1 MREKRGAPAMKPVVT
16 GSIAFDYLMSFP
28 GRFEDHFLPEKL
40 DKISV
45 SFLVD
50 ELNLRR
56 GGCAANIAYSLALLG
71 ERPLLVGAA
80 GKDFGPYGKDLEALG
95 VDLSGVLVKEDVL
108 TASFFANT
116 DQEGNQIASF
126 FTGAMQYA
134 REISLPEVVKD
145 PDPLVLV
152 SPNDPDAMSRHARD
166 CRKEGYPFLY
176 DPSQQ
181 IARTPGETLVR
192 DAKGAWILLV
202 NEYEEE
208 MFLKKTGLAREDLMG
223 LAENVIVTLGA
234 EGAEIRTPGG
244 TYRVPAARPE
254 RILDPTGVGDAF
266 RAGLVKGLAAG
277 LSWETA
283 GRMGSLA
290 AAYVL
295 ETDGPQSHHY
305 TLREFVDRFTS
316 TFGGGEEL
324 EPLLGEGG

>member
-1 MREKRGAPAMKPVVT
+1 MRPVVT

-28 GRFEDHFLPEKL
+28 GRFQEHILPEKL
-40 DKISV
+40 DRISV

-80 GKDFGPYGKDLEALG
+80 GSDFGPYGKDLEALG
-95 VDLSGVLVKEDVL
+95 VDISGVLVKKDVL

-116 DQEGNQIASF
+116 DQDGNQIASF

-145 PDPLVLV
+145 PDPLVLI
-152 SPNDPDAMSRHARD
+152 SPNDPEAMSRHTED
-166 CRKEGYPFLY
+166 CRREGFRFLY

-181 IARTPGETLVR
+181 IARTPGETLAR
-192 DAKGAWILLV
+192 DARGAWILMV

-208 MFLKKTGLAREDLMG
+208 MFLKKTGLAREDLGG
-223 LAENVIVTLGA
+223 LARNVIVTLGA
-234 EGAEIRTPGG
+234 RGAEIRTPKE
-244 TYRVPAARPE
+244 TIRVPAVEPE
-254 RILDPTGVGDAF
+254 EILDPTGVGDAF

-295 ETDGPQSHHY
+295 ETDGPQSHRY
-305 TLREFVDRFTS
+305 TISEFVERYEARFGT
-316 TFGGGEEL
+316 GEEL
-324 EPLLGEGG
+324 RPLLEGGA

>member
-1 MREKRGAPAMKPVVT
+1 MRPVVT

-28 GRFEDHFLPEKL
+28 GKFEDHFLPGKL

-71 ERPLLVGAA
+71 EKPLLVGAA
-80 GKDFGPYGKDLEALG
+80 GSDFGPYGKDLENMG

-134 REISLPEVVKD
+134 REISLPRVVQER
-145 PDPLVLV
+145 DPLVLI
-152 SPNDPDAMSRHARD
+152 SPDDPEAMSLHAEE
-166 CRKEGYPFLY
+166 CRKEGYRFLY
-176 DPSQQ
+176 DPGQQ
-181 IARTPGETLVR
+181 IARTPGETLAR

-208 MFLKKTGLAREDLMG
+208 MFLKKTGMGREDLRG
-223 LAENVIVTLGA
+223 LAENVVVTLGA
-234 EGAEIRTPGG
+234 EGAEIRTPQGDF
-244 TYRVPAARPE
+244 RIPPARPE
-254 RILDPTGVGDAF
+254 RVLDPTGVGDAY
-266 RAGLVKGLAAG
+266 RAGLVKGLVKG

-290 AAYVL
+290 AVYVL

-305 TLREFVDRFTS
+305 DLGDFVERYAA
-316 TFGGGEEL
+316 TFGDAKEL
-324 EPLLGEGG
+324 EPLLEGEG

>member
-1 MREKRGAPAMKPVVT
+1 MRPVVT

-28 GRFEDHFLPEKL
+28 GKFEDHFLPEKL
-40 DKISV
+40 DRISV

-50 ELNLRR
+50 ELNVRR

-80 GKDFGPYGKDLEALG
+80 GNDFGPYGKDLEALG
-95 VDLSGVLVKEDVL
+95 VDLSGVLVKEDVR

-116 DQEGNQIASF
+116 DSKGNQIASF

-134 REISLPEVVKD
+134 REISLPELVKD

-152 SPNDPDAMSRHARD
+152 SPNDPEAMSRHARE
-166 CRKEGYPFLY
+166 CREEGYRFLY

-181 IARTPGETLVR
+181 ITRTPGENLVR
-192 DAKGAWILLV
+192 DAQGAWILLV

-208 MFLKKTGLAREDLMG
+208 MFLKKTGLAREELLG
-223 LAENVIVTLGA
+223 LAKNVVVTLGE
-234 EGAEIRTPGG
+234 EGSEIRTPEG
-244 TYRVPAARPE
+244 TFRVPAARPE
-254 RILDPTGVGDAF
+254 RVLDPTGVGDAF
-266 RAGLVKGLAAG
+266 RAGLVKGLSWN

-290 AAYVL
+290 AVYVL

-305 TLREFVDRFTS
+305 TLQEFAERYARN
-316 TFGGGEEL
+316 FGSAEEL
-324 EPLLGEGG
+324 KPLLGEEA